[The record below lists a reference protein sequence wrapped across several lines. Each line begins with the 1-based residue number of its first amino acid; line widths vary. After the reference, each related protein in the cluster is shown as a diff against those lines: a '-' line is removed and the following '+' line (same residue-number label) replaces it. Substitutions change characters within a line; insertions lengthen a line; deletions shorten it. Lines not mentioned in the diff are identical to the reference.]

1 VTSVNSETSTD
12 TLSEFRPGTLVAAR
26 GREWLVLPGSPA
38 ETLLV
43 RPLGGREDETTLLLP
58 DIDNPTTATFDAPNV
73 DDRGDAAQARL
84 LRDSLRLSF
93 RATVGP
99 FRSFASLAVSPRN
112 YQLVPLMMAAAQDIT
127 RLLIADGVGVGK
139 TIEAGLIAAELLAA
153 GEAQRMVVLCSPQL
167 APQWQS
173 ELRTKFG
180 IAAQL
185 LLPSTANRLAR
196 SVPFGSTVYQ
206 HYPYLIVSTDY
217 IKQRSRR
224 DEFALQCPELVI
236 VDEAHTCIAPT
247 AVRASHAH
255 QRYTLLRRLAD
266 DPTRHLLLLTATPH
280 NGDDGAWQ
288 SLVGL
293 LDNRLGQLPAD
304 LSGPAHDE
312 DRKLLA
318 RFLIQRQRAD
328 IREYLSEDTPF
339 PTREHAEESY
349 RLTPEYARLFDRI
362 LAYAREQV
370 TDPALNQV
378 RRRVRWWSA
387 IALLRS
393 IASSPAAAEQ
403 TLRNRSELASVES
416 TDVADAV
423 AGPRVLDADLDD
435 TTEGED
441 TALGADTTPEHRL
454 DTGARRRLL
463 GFAIEAAALRGT
475 KGDAKLKRL
484 INIITALLKDG
495 YHPIVFCRYIPTAEY
510 VAEHLTAAFAK
521 AHRAARVEA
530 VTGTLPPEE
539 REARVIDLSA
549 HDGPRVLVA
558 TDCLSEGVNLQEGF
572 TAVVHYDLAWNPTR
586 HEQREGRV
594 DRFGQL
600 APTVRAV
607 TYYGADNKID
617 GVVLDVLVRR
627 HEKIK
632 RSTGVSV
639 PVPVDSSTVM
649 AAIWESLLL
658 RGTDPE
664 QLAFD
669 LSASTSSTTAD
680 AVLGQWI
687 DAAER
692 EKASRSRFRQA
703 TLQPDEVESALADV
717 RRSLG
722 GPADAERFTRD
733 TLALL
738 SGQIADTPDGFTVRT
753 DTLPR
758 ALLDQLPPTKGA
770 TLRFHR
776 SLPAR
781 AGDPLLTRTDAT
793 VEALARYVLDAA
805 LDPLLPGPVRP
816 ARRAAV
822 IRTTAVRTVTTL
834 LVVRFRVELTIPGS
848 RRTVTQV
855 AEDAQFLAYSAT
867 GDDIAWLDTAATDE
881 LLAARPTGNVNDD
894 LARAQLQRALDRVP
908 AIRGNLDQLGDAIA
922 ASAVEA
928 HRAVR
933 RSTRLALR
941 GLTAR
946 LLPPPDVLGVY
957 VYLPDRSG
965 S

>member
-1 VTSVNSETSTD
+1 MTST
-12 TLSEFRPGTLVAAR
+12 EFRPGTLVTAR
-26 GREWLVLPGSPA
+26 GRDWLVLPGSPPG
-38 ETLLV
+38 TLLV
-43 RPLGGREDETTLLLP
+43 RPLGGRDDETTILLP
-58 DIDNPTTATFDAPNV
+58 DIDTPAAATFDIPGV
-73 DDRGDAAQARL
+73 DDRGDAARARL
-84 LRDSLRLSF
+84 LRDALRLSF
-93 RATVGP
+93 RATAGP
-99 FRSFASLAVSPRN
+99 FRSFAALSVSPRN
-112 YQLVPLMMAAAQDIT
+112 YQLVPLMMSAAQDTT

-139 TIEAGLIAAELLAA
+139 TIEAGLIAAELLAG
-153 GEAQRMVVLCSPQL
+153 GEAGRLAVLCSPQL
-167 APQWQS
+167 APQWQA

-180 IAAQL
+180 INAQV

-196 SVPFGSTVYQ
+196 SVPFGSTVYE
-206 HYPYLIVSTDY
+206 HYPHLIVSTDY

-224 DEFALQCPELVI
+224 DEFALLCPELVI

-247 AVRASHAH
+247 SAGSSQAH

-293 LDNRLGQLPAD
+293 LDNRLGELPAD
-304 LSGPAHDE
+304 LSGAGRDD
-312 DRKLLA
+312 DRKFLA

-339 PTREHAEESY
+339 PNREHAEESY
-349 RLTPEYARLFDRI
+349 RLTPEYRRLFDRV

-403 TLRNRSELASVES
+403 TLRNRSDLAKVDS

-423 AGPRVLDADLDD
+423 AGPRVLDVDLDE
-435 TTEGED
+435 TLEGED
-441 TALGADTTPEHRL
+441 TALGADTSPQDNP
-454 DTGARRRLL
+454 DTTARRRLL
-463 GFAIEAAALRGT
+463 GFAAEAAALRGV

-484 INIITALLKDG
+484 VTIVSALLNDG
-495 YHPIVFCRYIPTAEY
+495 FQPIVFCRYIPTAEY
-510 VAEHLTAAFAK
+510 VAEHLTTALAK
-521 AHRAARVEA
+521 PHRGIRVVA

-539 REARVIDLSA
+539 RESRVTDLGA
-549 HDGPRVLVA
+549 HPGPRVLVA
-558 TDCLSEGVNLQEGF
+558 TDCLSEGVNLQDGF
-572 TAVVHYDLAWNPTR
+572 SAVVHYDLAWNPTR

-617 GVVLDVLVRR
+617 GVVLDVLIRR
-627 HEKIK
+627 HESIK

-649 AAIWESLLL
+649 EAIWDSLLL
-658 RGTDPE
+658 RGTEPE
-664 QLAFD
+664 QMMLD
-669 LSASTSSTTAD
+669 LGAATSAATAD
-680 AVLGQWI
+680 AVVTQWV

-703 TLQPDEVESALADV
+703 TLRPDDVEAALADV

-733 TLALL
+733 ALALM
-738 SGQIADTPDGFTVRT
+738 SGQLADTADGFSART
-753 DTLPR
+753 HTLPR
-758 ALLDQLPPTKGA
+758 ALLDQLPPTKSA
-770 TLRFHR
+770 TLQFHR
-776 SLPAR
+776 SLPAPP
-781 AGDPLLTRTDAT
+781 GEPLLTRTDD
-793 VEALARYVLDAA
+793 VVGSIARYVLDAA
-805 LDPLLPGPVRP
+805 LNPLLPDNVRP

-834 LVVRFRVELTIPGS
+834 LVARFRVELVVPGS
-848 RRTVTQV
+848 RHTITQI
-855 AEDAQFLAYSAT
+855 AEDAQFLAFTAS
-867 GDDIAWLDTAATDE
+867 GVDISWLDQAATDE
-881 LLAARPTGNVNDD
+881 LLQARPTGNVNDD
-894 LARAQLQRALDRVP
+894 LARTQLQRALDRIP
-908 AIRGNLDQLGDAIA
+908 ALHEHLIQLGENV
-922 ASAVEA
+922 ASAAIEA

-933 RSTRLALR
+933 RSTRLGLR
-941 GLTAR
+941 GLDAR